1 MKQEIH
7 LPDTD
12 ITDNFDD
19 RHNTNNLVHVNDDD
33 IDDILLESTTVETDC
48 IDFGSRALLHEDVP
62 ISEHYN
68 RTTALCQKQRNSIK
82 GKKIRVF
89 KFVHDIKSTSLDD
102 KSTS

>member
-62 ISEHYN
+62 ISEQYN
-68 RTTALCQKQRNSIK
+68 AYDSIMPKAKELHQRQKNSSIQIRTWH
-82 GKKIRVF
+82 KKYV
-89 KFVHDIKSTSLDD
+89 VGW
-102 KSTS
+102 